1 MDFFDI
7 SKKIKESFSPRKD
20 VDFEEAG
27 LHFELEPL
35 SGTEE
40 ILILEGCK
48 GVEDHQ
54 YIDILKR
61 HTLAHSIKK
70 MNDIEMGDKK
80 EIETVDAEGESV
92 IKSKFLF
99 LLDFLS
105 GWPQALIDLLF
116 DAFSDM
122 AKEIESKVLKDAR
135 FKKFSV
141 SEAPA
146 EDEEKKNFRKIEE
159 PEQPME
165 LTETEKMNEQVK
177 KEAETRNYH
186 MAETESKATD
196 T

>member
-1 MDFFDI
+1 MDFSDI
-7 SKKIKESFSPRKD
+7 LKKIKDNFSPRRD
-20 VDFEEAG
+20 VDLKEAS
-27 LHFELEPL
+27 LHFEIEPL
-35 SGTEE
+35 TSEE
-40 ILILEGCK
+40 EGYVLEGCK
-48 GVEDHQ
+48 DVEDHQ
-54 YIDILKR
+54 YIDVLKR

-80 EIETVDAEGESV
+80 EINTKDAEGNPV
-92 IKSKFLF
+92 TKSKFLF

-105 GWPQALIDLLF
+105 DWPQTLIDLLF

-122 AKEIESKVLKDAR
+122 AKEMESKVLKDAK

-141 SEAPA
+141 SEEPA

-159 PEQPME
+159 PEQPIE

-186 MAETESKATD
+186 MAETESKAINK
-196 T
+196 